1 MLSAGV
7 VVGVVVSGGFS
18 GGGSTTAAAAS
29 PPPSAS
35 PSVTATD
42 DAAPVSGTATVT
54 ASAAPASVTPS
65 ASVSPDTAA
74 PDTSAPDTSAQD
86 AAAARAKAR
95 RQAAVQAAEGATTTE
110 SGGTV
115 AYGGQDLPDLIV
127 APPEKT
133 DGALRLTVG
142 LGDSITY
149 RSGSWFRRVCGSGVV
164 NTCRDSGIRGDTTA
178 GMLSRLQ
185 TDVLDLHPDVVTVM
199 AGTNDMLYGFTT
211 AQSIRNIGE
220 IVTQIRDSGATVV
233 LCTIA
238 PRNATPGEAMAL
250 NKAIR
255 KYAKKHHVALF
266 DVAPLLSTWNGRFKS
281 GLTDD
286 GVHPNARGMKL
297 VADYAEQRLP
307 ALIK

>member
-1 MLSAGV
+1 MTETA
-7 VVGVVVSGGFS
+7 
-18 GGGSTTAAAAS
+18 TEAAATAA
-29 PPPSAS
+29 
-35 PSVTATD
+35 
-42 DAAPVSGTATVT
+42 
-54 ASAAPASVTPS
+54 PS
-65 ASVSPDTAA
+65 ASVSADS
-74 PDTSAPDTSAQD
+74 SAED
-86 AAAARAKAR
+86 AAAARAQAR
-95 RQAAVQAAEGATTTE
+95 RKAAVQAAEGATTTE

-115 AYGGQDLPDLIV
+115 TYGGQVVPDLIV

-149 RSGSWFRRVCGSGVV
+149 RSGSWFRRVCGSGVI

-185 TDVLDLHPDVVTVM
+185 TDVLDLNPDAVTVM

-220 IVTQIRDSGATVV
+220 IVTQIKDSGATVV

-266 DVAPLLSTWNGRFKS
+266 DIAPLLSTWNGRFKA